1 MPGVENTAAD
11 EESRKENLDPE
22 WKLNPDI
29 LAQALD
35 IIGIKQK
42 VDVLASRINTK
53 SPRYVSFR
61 PDPTSEAVDS
71 FTISWFGFP
80 FYAFPPLVSY
90 LVCCKKSPG
99 TRQEVW
105 WYFRTSQIN
114 LGMQQ

>member
-35 IIGIKQK
+35 TIGIKPE
-42 VDVLASRINTK
+42 VDMFSSCINAQF
-53 SPRYVSFR
+53 PRYVGFR

-71 FTISWFGFP
+71 FSISCFGFL
-80 FYAFPPLVSY
+80 FYAFPPFCVIPSL
-90 LVCCKKSPG
+90 L
-99 TRQEVW
+99 Q
-105 WYFRTSQIN
+105 FRTGQIN